1 MKNKEF
7 VKLYKKITL
16 IVFSLLTFLLL
27 ILINNNA
34 YAAAVDMTL
43 QKGKLN
49 SSEYYHVEQ
58 RDLWKNENVYCID
71 PNRIVYEG
79 DYKVSA
85 SFEVDSKNGKYATSE
100 RQGIQAWILAN
111 DGILGYSKYN
121 LTTQTYEQYLKTSV
135 GQHLMWMSMGT
146 PCSRIP
152 YKNFT
157 YNGKTWKQ
165 WHYYDTD
172 GNDQGYQ
179 GGTLIQEING
189 VRAWGTLPYSVEDEW
204 SRIVGDPADSE
215 NNPGYLNLLNYF
227 KKRTNIEKKN
237 SDKIKVEYDISKTD
251 LKGASYS
258 YASEIFSNFDWGKDY
273 IIIGPISFNA
283 ATGDWLK
290 NIEIDYTKNGK
301 KYYNQAPSI
310 NNDDIKAFEKVKSNG
325 EYNGFDEVTKEELLE
340 IQETITSHGY
350 AGILDYGVI
359 YGRDREPEIY
369 LCIKK
374 DAGITSIDN
383 IKITVARGE
392 IKAWWYELKLSGQ
405 QTLLYG
411 DGNVTFENTNLNFK
425 SEPLIPP
432 VQVELNK
439 VDTAKAA
446 VEGAQFSITYSNG
459 LKGETKT
466 VGKDG
471 KITFSQIQPT
481 SPDEFTATITET
493 YTPAGY
499 KPLDKSIVLTFTYDQ
514 NNAIWKVT
522 KTSGPS
528 EKVEI
533 GTVSKDSKSGINK
546 IPVTVENKSIIE
558 KLTILKT
565 SSVGGGKVEKAKFK
579 LTLTNVTSIK
589 NHQIPEAGEVTIIET
604 TNSDGNLVLED
615 IEIKNLN
622 EPVVITI
629 EEIEAPVGYKKIE
642 GTITVTLKREGNG
655 YNISETKKDS
665 TVTDDEFKAGKVTLK
680 NHELKLDIKDI
691 PVMNLGGI
699 VWTEKIKTDKTT
711 AEINNQYDG
720 EKTDEALAGIN
731 VILYKDGKKVTD
743 TTSSDGNQK
752 ATYTDHK
759 GNKVEVDLAKG
770 EYMFTDITAG
780 DDYYVVFEY
789 DGIKYQAMTNS
800 KEQAYTTD
808 ARDTKISEEL
818 KRRKFNENTET
829 ISGNGKADESKTN
842 AGWIIKYDLDRDN
855 STPKKAIYKAT
866 YKNEEDMKNDI
877 RQCVEGQTYTYLSK
891 TEDWMG
897 TWNTDG
903 TINKSHYAFNINC
916 GLSKRFFDLS
926 LGTDVKDA
934 TVTINGNQTTYTYD
948 QILDGKLNEALNR
961 PSSEKKID
969 YNLYLAYSD
978 YNYRIADYKVPG
990 EGAIENKYDEEALKK
1005 EQIESAKKDSE
1016 LEVYVTYR
1024 IELKNQSTQHDAK
1037 VNLVEYHFDEHYQ
1050 YVSIKNAT
1058 AEKDPNARVLYITP
1072 DEGIEAGRTLL
1083 PNIEITFKVLP
1094 DENGNKCVLGED
1106 YLNQAEIVSYT
1117 TGGGLVDEDSAP
1129 GNAFLDQ
1136 NNVRYEDDTDEANG
1150 IKIKL
1155 KDNAERSISGKV
1167 FEDSDKNSTQN
1178 GEKQAVNDV
1187 IVQLI
1192 ELVEINNKQYEYIW
1206 QETVAG
1212 SNTVKTTDRN
1222 GYPGKI
1228 YEYKKSDDENP
1239 SGKMVEQEING
1250 EAGYCIY
1257 VDETNS
1263 DGQYKFVNII
1273 PGNYI
1278 VRFIYGDGRTYDI
1291 TENTLKYNGEDYKST
1306 YVDYDYNAKWY
1317 NDTSLN
1323 GENSKAVDNEA
1334 RRLRVMSYAVD
1345 VDGNKG
1351 KTLNALNNIT
1361 DTSKQAEIIN
1371 AYKNLKKIGEAEA
1384 VQWNDVQKDV
1394 LANTWMCAETLK
1406 IKVPVDPSVL
1416 VNENGEKE
1424 EKLSITENS
1433 TSVKK
1438 ADSQYKVTFDNVN
1451 LGLMERPKTKLVLEK
1466 HITGLTIKPVAS
1478 GVNLIANATADI
1490 NDILK
1495 ATQGSEIE
1503 LEGQKDGLFATKSG
1517 RTNRGLWYLQTDTTE
1532 IAQGADAYITYTY
1545 VIKNEGDEDY
1555 LNEDLIALYENDING
1570 YVNKLSNL
1578 ETEVKNA
1585 KKQVTGTAY
1594 TNGTYISNFYYT
1606 GHVAGKDTKVL
1617 ASVEQIQ
1624 EALNPKV
1631 TFVNSTTDFTKADRN
1646 VGNKYPYYN
1655 RDGELQE
1662 NNNNIKEIITSKEET
1677 SKKLLQTGKTL
1688 KEINDKNE
1696 KKDFINNTM
1705 DTSKKLVVSVGL
1717 SASEIENGGV
1727 YDSYIAQVTHYTN
1740 AAGRRDESTPANLSY
1755 VHSEDTRI
1763 TLDKYNEEDEFWAE
1777 TFRITKPTGED
1788 KITPVQIAIIT
1799 ISAVAVLGV
1808 GIILIKKFVLKK

>member
-7 VKLYKKITL
+7 IKLYKKITL

-27 ILINNNA
+27 ILINSNA

-49 SSEYYHVEQ
+49 SSKYYHVEQ

-79 DYKVSA
+79 DYKVSN
-85 SFEVDSKNGKYATSE
+85 SYEVDSKRGIYAANE
-100 RQGIQAWILAN
+100 RQGIQAWILSN
-111 DGILGYSKYN
+111 DGVLGYSRYD
-121 LTTQTYEQYLKTSV
+121 LATSTYEQYLKTSV
-135 GQHLMWMSMGT
+135 GQHLMWMSMGS

-165 WHYYDTD
+165 WHYYDTN

-179 GGTLIQEING
+179 GGTIIQEKNG
-189 VRAWGTLPYSVEDEW
+189 VRAWGTLPYNVEDEW
-204 SRIVGDPADSE
+204 KKIVGDENDSE

-227 KKRTNIEKKN
+227 RKRTNIEKKN
-237 SDKIKVEYDISKTD
+237 SDKVKVEYDASKTVF
-251 LKGASYS
+251 KGASLS
-258 YASEIFSNFDWGKDY
+258 YESEEVFSNFDWEKNY

-301 KYYNQAPSI
+301 KYYNQTPSK
-310 NNDDIKAFEKVKSNG
+310 NNDDIKAFEKEKG
-325 EYNGFDEVTKEELLE
+325 YNGFDEVIKERLE
-340 IQETITSHGY
+340 DIQKDIAIHGY
-350 AGILDYGVI
+350 SGILDYGVI
-359 YGRDREPEIY
+359 YGKNREPEIY
-369 LCIKK
+369 LCVKK
-374 DAGITSIDN
+374 DVGITSIDN
-383 IKITVARGE
+383 IKITVSRGE

-411 DGNVTFENTNLNFK
+411 DGNVEFNDTSLRFE
-425 SEPLIPP
+425 SEALIPP
-432 VQVELNK
+432 VNLTLNK
-439 VDTAKAA
+439 VNSLDL
-446 VEGAQFSITYSNG
+446 EGDELYNIPNIPFNIKFEQDGKEIYNKDVT
-459 LKGETKT
+459 T
-466 VGKDG
+466 GKDG
-471 KITFSQIQPT
+471 KIKIENVMPKNKNDITV
-481 SPDEFTATITET
+481 TITEKKDIDGD
-493 YTPAGY
+493 GY
-499 KPLDKSIVLTFTYDQ
+499 KVLSEPLVITLQCSDDGTYWKEKDGAGKLSGGEKYVVNYNTNATIGLTV
-514 NNAIWKVT
+514 KL
-522 KTSGPS
+522 
-528 EKVEI
+528 
-533 GTVSKDSKSGINK
+533 
-546 IPVTVENKSIIE
+546 ENKSIIE
-558 KLTILKT
+558 KLTLLKT
-565 SSVGGGKVEKAKFK
+565 SSVKDGEKVEGAKFK
-579 LTLTNVTSIK
+579 LTLTNIASIK
-589 NHQIPEAGEVTIIET
+589 GYKIPTTGTPTIIVT
-604 TNSDGNLVLED
+604 TDENGNIVLED
-615 IEIKNLN
+615 IEIADLSKDI
-622 EPVVITI
+622 VITM
-629 EEIEAPVGYKKIE
+629 EETEAPVGYKKIE
-642 GTITVTLKREGNG
+642 GKITVTLKRKGNT
-655 YNISETKKDS
+655 YTIHKAEKED
-665 TVTDDEFKAGKVTLK
+665 TVTDDEFKAGEVTLI
-680 NHELKLDIKDI
+680 NHELVLNIKDI
-691 PVMNLGGI
+691 PIMNLGGI
-699 VWTEKIKTDKTT
+699 VWTEKIQTDKAT
-711 AEINNQYDG
+711 AEINNKYDG
-720 EKTDEALAGIN
+720 ENQDEALAGIK
-731 VILYKDGKKVTD
+731 VTLYKNGKKVTE

-752 ATYTDHK
+752 ATYTNYK

-780 DDYYVVFEY
+780 NDYYVVFEY

-800 KEQAYTTD
+800 KEQAYTTK
-808 ARDTKISEEL
+808 ARDTKISEEPN
-818 KRRKFNENTET
+818 RKDFNDNTKT
-829 ISGNGKADESKTN
+829 ISGNGEVDKSKTN
-842 AGWIIKYDLDRDN
+842 TGWIIEYDLDND
-855 STPKKAIYKAT
+855 STPNKAIYRNI
-866 YKNEEDMKNDI
+866 KNENGEL
-877 RQCVEGQTYTYLSK
+877 QYVEGKTYTYLSK

-916 GLSKRFFDLS
+916 GLSKKLFDLS

-934 TVTINGNQTTYTYD
+934 TVAINGNQTTYTYD
-948 QILDGKLNEALNR
+948 QILDGKLDKALNR
-961 PSSEKKID
+961 PSSDKNIN
-969 YNLYLAYSD
+969 YNLYLAVSD
-978 YNYRIADYKVPG
+978 YNYRIGDYKVPG
-990 EGAIENKYDEEALKK
+990 EGSIENKYDAEALNK
-1005 EQIESAKKDSE
+1005 EQIDSAKKDSE
-1016 LEVYVTYR
+1016 LELYVTYR

-1094 DENGNKCVLGED
+1094 DGKGNKCVLGED
-1106 YLNQAEIVSYT
+1106 YLNQAEIISYT

-1129 GNAFLDQ
+1129 GNAFLEE
-1136 NNVRYEDDTDEANG
+1136 NKIRYEDDTDEANG
-1150 IKIKL
+1150 IQIKL

-1167 FEDSDKNSTQN
+1167 FDTENNS
-1178 GEKQAVNDV
+1178 VNDV

-1222 GYPGKI
+1222 GYPGKS
-1228 YEYKKSDDENP
+1228 YSFTDDNKNKAGEYKFTQ
-1239 SGKMVEQEING
+1239 G
-1250 EAGYCIY
+1250 
-1257 VDETNS
+1257 
-1263 DGQYKFVNII
+1263 II

-1278 VRFIYGDGRTYDI
+1278 VRFIYGDGSAYEI

-1306 YVDYDYNAKWY
+1306 YVDYNYNAEWY
-1317 NDTSLN
+1317 NNISLD
-1323 GENSKAVDNEA
+1323 GEKSKAVDNEA
-1334 RRLRVMSYAVD
+1334 RRLKVMSYAVD
-1345 VDGNKG
+1345 VDGTKGAELALLSKPIGTNNNK
-1351 KTLNALNNIT
+1351 L
-1361 DTSKQAEIIN
+1361 
-1371 AYKNLKKIGEAEA
+1371 
-1384 VQWNDVQKDV
+1384 KDV
-1394 LANTWMCAETLK
+1394 LDNTWMCAETLK
-1406 IKVPVDPSVL
+1406 IKMPVDTDIKENVSNDSTVDNGNAPS
-1416 VNENGEKE
+1416 
-1424 EKLSITENS
+1424 TEN
-1433 TSVKK
+1433 T
-1438 ADSQYKVTFDNVN
+1438 QFNNVN

-1503 LEGQKDGLFATKSG
+1503 LKGQKDGLFATKSG

-1532 IAQGADAYITYTY
+1532 LAQGADAYITYTY
-1545 VIKNEGDEDY
+1545 VIKNEGDDDY
-1555 LNEDLIALYENDING
+1555 LNEDLIAFYRNDING
-1570 YVNKLSNL
+1570 YVNKLSDL

-1631 TFVNSTTDFTKADRN
+1631 TFVNSTTDFSKTDNNSISYYDKN
-1646 VGNKYPYYN
+1646 GN
-1655 RDGELQE
+1655 LQPA
-1662 NNNNIKEIITSKEET
+1662 NIKETITSTKGT
-1677 SKKLLQTGKTL
+1677 DKLLSGY
-1688 KEINDKNE
+1688 
-1696 KKDFINNTM
+1696 M
-1705 DTSKKLVVSVGL
+1705 DLNKKLVVSVGL

-1740 AAGRRDESTPANLSY
+1740 AAGRRDQSTPANLSY
-1755 VHSEDTRI
+1755 VHSEDPTI
-1763 TLDKYNEEDEFWAE
+1763 TLDSENPATNKKYNEQDEFWAE

-1788 KITPVQIAIIT
+1788 KLTPVQIAIIT

>member
-1 MKNKEF
+1 MTKKIKNYKMPSLFVSLFFIIIIFFSSKSVFGVSNIPEKGELHETYYNICGLDVRNNEALFCVQPMTDMLWENNGNKKYKYKVVGKISIDSQKKEF
-7 VKLYKKITL
+7 KREGNTSKLK
-16 IVFSLLTFLLL
+16 SDD
-27 ILINNNA
+27 
-34 YAAAVDMTL
+34 AAISIIAFT
-43 QKGKLN
+43 
-49 SSEYYHVEQ
+49 
-58 RDLWKNENVYCID
+58 
-71 PNRIVYEG
+71 
-79 DYKVSA
+79 DY
-85 SFEVDSKNGKYATSE
+85 
-100 RQGIQAWILAN
+100 
-111 DGILGYSKYN
+111 
-121 LTTQTYEQYLKTSV
+121 
-135 GQHLMWMSMGT
+135 
-146 PCSRIP
+146 
-152 YKNFT
+152 
-157 YNGKTWKQ
+157 
-165 WHYYDTD
+165 
-172 GNDQGYQ
+172 
-179 GGTLIQEING
+179 
-189 VRAWGTLPYSVEDEW
+189 
-204 SRIVGDPADSE
+204 
-215 NNPGYLNLLNYF
+215 
-227 KKRTNIEKKN
+227 
-237 SDKIKVEYDISKTD
+237 SKTD
-251 LKGASYS
+251 KYKKNVEEYKEGSKSYIKGLTPWEQIVITDPTQYLIWYLHEGAIRADGEKKWDEIIEKMDANGVFKDNTEKEFFS
-258 YASEIFSNFDWGKDY
+258 IFSKVAFVLWFRDM
-273 IIIGPISFNA
+273 PV
-283 ATGDWLK
+283 TP
-290 NIEIDYTKNGK
+290 TK
-301 KYYNQAPSI
+301 A
-310 NNDDIKAFEKVKSNG
+310 DI
-325 EYNGFDEVTKEELLE
+325 L
-340 IQETITSHGY
+340 
-350 AGILDYGVI
+350 
-359 YGRDREPEIY
+359 
-369 LCIKK
+369 
-374 DAGITSIDN
+374 
-383 IKITVARGE
+383 ARKE
-392 IKAWWYELKLSGQ
+392 IKADQSVEPKIDYDASKNNEVLAKRVQNLPTGTNLEDYIVVGPYRYSASGEDCISQILVKKNGENNYNDIKPGSNILVLSKTPEGTYKPIYSLDEKNNIINDKISPEFYVLVRKNKGIAKIDDLKLIFKRTEIKGTIYYLSYTGGTDSQ
-405 QTLLYG
+405 NLIYVTSEIDEKTYTLNYKV
-411 DGNVTFENTNLNFK
+411 N
-425 SEPLIPP
+425 LIPP
-432 VQVELNK
+432 VQVELDK
-439 VDTAKAA
+439 VDTAGAA
-446 VEGAQFSITYSNG
+446 VSSAKFSIEYSNG

-466 VGKDG
+466 VGTDG
-471 KITFSQIQPT
+471 KIKFSQLQPT
-481 SPDEFTATITET
+481 SPDSFTATITET
-493 YTPAGY
+493 FTPSGY
-499 KPLDKSIVLTFTYDQ
+499 KTLEKPIELKFTYDS
-514 NNAIWKVT
+514 NNAVWKVE
-522 KTSGPS
+522 KTSGPD
-528 EKVEI
+528 EKVTI
-533 GTVSKDSKSGINK
+533 GTVTKDNKSGTVK
-546 IPVTVENKSIIE
+546 IPIKVENKSIIE
-558 KLTILKT
+558 KLTLLKT
-565 SSVGGGKVEKAKFK
+565 SSVSGGKVEGAKFK
-579 LTLTNVTSIK
+579 LTLTNVASIK

-680 NHELKLDIKDI
+680 NHELELNIKDI

-699 VWTEKIKTDKTT
+699 VWTEKIQTGKEQP
-711 AEINNQYDG
+711 EINNQYDG
-720 EKTDEALAGIN
+720 ENQDEALAGIK
-731 VILYKDGKKVTD
+731 VSLYKNGKKVAE
-743 TTSSDGNQK
+743 TTSSDENQK

-759 GNKVEVDLAKG
+759 GNKVEVNLAKG

-800 KEQAYTTD
+800 KEQAYTTK
-808 ARDTKISEEL
+808 ARDTKIAEEPN
-818 KRRKFNENTET
+818 RKDFNANTKE
-829 ISGNGKADESKTN
+829 ISGTGEVDKSKTDT
-842 AGWIIKYDLDRDN
+842 GWIIEYDLDNN
-855 STPKKAIYKAT
+855 STPNKAIYKDV
-866 YKNEEDMKNDI
+866 KNKNGEL
-877 RQCVEGQTYTYLSK
+877 QYVEGKTYTYLSK

-916 GLSKRFFDLS
+916 GLSKKSFDLS

-961 PSSEKKID
+961 PSSEKKIGD
-969 YNLYLAYSD
+969 NKIEYNLYLAVSD

-990 EGAIENKYDEEALKK
+990 EGSIENKYDAEALNK
-1005 EQIESAKKDSE
+1005 EQIDSAKKDSE

-1094 DENGNKCVLGED
+1094 DGKGNKCVLGED
-1106 YLNQAEIVSYT
+1106 YLNQAEIISYT

-1129 GNAFLDQ
+1129 GNAFLEEGK
-1136 NNVRYEDDTDEANG
+1136 VRYEDDTDEANG
-1150 IKIKL
+1150 IQIKL
-1155 KDNAERSISGKV
+1155 KENAERSISGKV
-1167 FEDSDKNSTQN
+1167 FDDDDTSDK
-1178 GEKQAVNDV
+1178 GINDV

-1212 SNTVKTTDRN
+1212 SNKEDKSRTVKTTARN
-1222 GYPGKI
+1222 GYVGEN
-1228 YEYKKSDDENP
+1228 YTVTNEAGEYKFT
-1239 SGKMVEQEING
+1239 QR
-1250 EAGYCIY
+1250 
-1257 VDETNS
+1257 
-1263 DGQYKFVNII
+1263 II

-1278 VRFIYGDGRTYDI
+1278 VRFIYGDGRIYDI

-1306 YVDYDYNAKWY
+1306 YVDYDYNAEWY
-1317 NDTSLN
+1317 NNTSLN

-1345 VDGNKG
+1345 VDGTKGAELALLSKPIGTNNNK
-1351 KTLNALNNIT
+1351 L
-1361 DTSKQAEIIN
+1361 
-1371 AYKNLKKIGEAEA
+1371 
-1384 VQWNDVQKDV
+1384 KDV
-1394 LANTWMCAETLK
+1394 LDNTWMCAETLK

-1503 LEGQKDGLFATKSG
+1503 LKGQKDGLFATKSG

-1532 IAQGADAYITYTY
+1532 LAQGADAYITYTY
-1545 VIKNEGDEDY
+1545 VIRNEGDEDY
-1555 LNEDLIALYENDING
+1555 LSKTLIDKYNEGTDAYKEYLVGEEGEEGLE
-1570 YVNKLSNL
+1570 KL
-1578 ETEVKNA
+1578 VKD
-1585 KKQVTGTAY
+1585 KIKSKGFTKGEY
-1594 TNGTYISNFYYT
+1594 LSRFYYT
-1606 GHVAGKDTKVL
+1606 GNSDNSENSFNPTPVL

-1631 TFVNSTTDFTKADRN
+1631 KFVNSTTDFTKADRN
-1646 VGNKYPYYN
+1646 DGNKYPYYN

-1662 NNNNIKEIITSKEET
+1662 DNNNIKEIITSKEET

-1688 KEINDKNE
+1688 KEINNKNE

-1727 YDSYIAQVTHYTN
+1727 YDSYIAQVTYYTN
-1740 AAGRRDESTPANLSY
+1740 AAGRRDQSTPENLSY
-1755 VHSEDTRI
+1755 VHSEDTNMNMESYKDSAGNMI
-1763 TLDKYNEEDEFWAE
+1763 TAVGSGEKTTYTLYKIDGSQEKIQKSDIVFEKGKLIYKGSVYEKLNEQDEFWAE
-1777 TFRITKPTGED
+1777 RFTITKPTGED

>member
-1 MKNKEF
+1 MKSKEF

-27 ILINNNA
+27 ILINSNA

-49 SSEYYHVEQ
+49 SSKYYHVEQ

-79 DYKVSA
+79 DYKVSN
-85 SFEVDSKNGKYATSE
+85 SYEIDSKRGIYAANE
-100 RQGIQAWILAN
+100 RQGIQAWILSN
-111 DGILGYSKYN
+111 DGMLGYSRYD
-121 LTTQTYEQYLKTSV
+121 LATSTYEQYLKTSV
-135 GQHLMWMSMGT
+135 GQHLMWMSMGS

-165 WHYYDTD
+165 WHYYDTN

-179 GGTLIQEING
+179 GGTIIQEKNG
-189 VRAWGTLPYSVEDEW
+189 VRAWGTLPCNVEDEW
-204 SRIVGDPADSE
+204 KKIVGDENDSE

-227 KKRTNIEKKN
+227 RKRTNIEKKN
-237 SDKIKVEYDISKTD
+237 SDKVKVEYDASKTVF
-251 LKGASYS
+251 KGASLS
-258 YASEIFSNFDWGKDY
+258 YESEEVFSNFDWEKNY

-301 KYYNQAPSI
+301 KYYNQTPSK
-310 NNDDIKAFEKVKSNG
+310 NNDDIKAFEKEKG
-325 EYNGFDEVTKEELLE
+325 YNGFDEVIKERLE
-340 IQETITSHGY
+340 DIQKSTVIHGY
-350 AGILDYGVI
+350 SGILDYGVI
-359 YGRDREPEIY
+359 YGKNREPEIY
-369 LCIKK
+369 LCVKK
-374 DAGITSIDN
+374 DVGITSIDN
-383 IKITVARGE
+383 IKITVSRGE

-411 DGNVTFENTNLNFK
+411 DGNVEFNNTSLRFE
-425 SEPLIPP
+425 SEALIPP
-432 VQVELNK
+432 VNLTLNK
-439 VDTAKAA
+439 VNSLDL
-446 VEGAQFSITYSNG
+446 EGNELYNIPNIPFNIKFEQDGKEIYNKDVT
-459 LKGETKT
+459 T
-466 VGKDG
+466 GKDG
-471 KITFSQIQPT
+471 KIKIENVMPKNKNDITV
-481 SPDEFTATITET
+481 TITEKKDIDGD
-493 YTPAGY
+493 GY
-499 KPLDKSIVLTFTYDQ
+499 KVLSEPLVITLQCSDDGTYWKEKDGAGKLSGGEKYVVNYNTNATIGLTV
-514 NNAIWKVT
+514 KL
-522 KTSGPS
+522 
-528 EKVEI
+528 
-533 GTVSKDSKSGINK
+533 
-546 IPVTVENKSIIE
+546 ENKSIIE
-558 KLTILKT
+558 KLTLLKT

-579 LTLTNVTSIK
+579 LTLTNVASIK

-642 GTITVTLKREGNG
+642 GKITVTLKRKGNT
-655 YNISETKKDS
+655 YTIHKAEKED
-665 TVTDDEFKAGKVTLK
+665 TVTEDEFKAGEVTLI
-680 NHELKLDIKDI
+680 NHELVLNIKDI
-691 PVMNLGGI
+691 PIMNLGGI

-720 EKTDEALAGIN
+720 EKTDEALAGIKVN
-731 VILYKDGKKVTD
+731 LYKHGKKVTD
-743 TTSSDGNQK
+743 TTSSDGNKK
-752 ATYTDHK
+752 AIYTDHK

-818 KRRKFNENTET
+818 KRREFNENTET

-842 AGWIIKYDLDRDN
+842 AGWIIKYNLDTD
-855 STPKKAIYKAT
+855 STPNKAIYKAT

-877 RQCVEGQTYTYLSK
+877 RQYVEGKTYTYLSK

-948 QILDGKLNEALNR
+948 QILGGKLDEALNR
-961 PSSEKKID
+961 PSSEKNID

-978 YNYRIADYKVPG
+978 YYYRIDDYKVPG
-990 EGAIENKYDEEALKK
+990 EGSIKNKYDAEALNK
-1005 EQIESAKKDSE
+1005 EQIDSAKKDSE

-1024 IELKNQSTQHDAK
+1024 IELKNQSTQHNAK
-1037 VNLVEYHFDEHYQ
+1037 VNLVEYHYDDKYAFLDENNKN
-1050 YVSIKNAT
+1050 IKLTEGTNL
-1058 AEKDPNARVLYITP
+1058 ENRVLMIDTS
-1072 DEGIEAGRTLL
+1072 DLQINGGETKSLEL
-1083 PNIEITFKVLP
+1083 TFKVLP
-1094 DENGNKCVLGED
+1094 GKNGNKCVLGED

-1129 GNAFLDQ
+1129 GNAFLEE
-1136 NNVRYEDDTDEANG
+1136 NKVRYEDDTDEANG
-1150 IKIKL
+1150 IQINRKEENKG
-1155 KDNAERSISGKV
+1155 RSISGKV
-1167 FEDSDKNSTQN
+1167 FEDSNKDGTIKNAKKENEN
-1178 GEKQAVNDV
+1178 GVNDV

-1192 ELVEINNKQYEYIW
+1192 ELVEIDGKQYEYIW

-1222 GYPGKI
+1222 GYSGKS
-1228 YEYKKSDDENP
+1228 YSFTDDDNKNKAGEYKFTQ
-1239 SGKMVEQEING
+1239 G
-1250 EAGYCIY
+1250 
-1257 VDETNS
+1257 
-1263 DGQYKFVNII
+1263 II

-1278 VRFIYGDGRTYDI
+1278 VRFIYGDGSTYDI
-1291 TENTLKYNGEDYKST
+1291 TGNILTYNGEDYKST
-1306 YVDYDYNAKWY
+1306 YVDYDYNAPWY
-1317 NDTSLN
+1317 NNTSLN
-1323 GENSKAVDNEA
+1323 GEKSKAVDNEA
-1334 RRLRVMSYAVD
+1334 RRLKVMSYAVD
-1345 VDGNKG
+1345 VDGKKG
-1351 KTLNALNNIT
+1351 AELAKLDG
-1361 DTSKQAEIIN
+1361 DTNTEG
-1371 AYKNLKKIGEAEA
+1371 L
-1384 VQWNDVQKDV
+1384 KDV

-1406 IKVPVDPSVL
+1406 IKMPVDTDIK
-1416 VNENGEKE
+1416 ENVSNDSTVDNGNAPN
-1424 EKLSITENS
+1424 TEN
-1433 TSVKK
+1433 T
-1438 ADSQYKVTFDNVN
+1438 QFNNVN
-1451 LGLMERPKTKLVLEK
+1451 FGLMERPKTKLVLEK
-1466 HITGLTIKPVAS
+1466 HITGLTVKPVAS

-1490 NDILK
+1490 NKILD
-1495 ATQGSEIE
+1495 QGEGDQIQ
-1503 LEGQKDGLFATKSG
+1503 LEGQRDGLSATKSG

-1532 IAQGADAYITYTY
+1532 LAQGADAYITYTY
-1545 VIKNEGDEDY
+1545 VIKNEGEQDY
-1555 LNEDLIALYENDING
+1555 LSASLIEKYREDKDGSYKAY
-1570 YVNKLSNL
+1570 L
-1578 ETEVKNA
+1578 ETLEGIVKEQIKSKGFTKGEYLSGSYYRKNDNA
-1585 KKQVTGTAY
+1585 FTPTLVQ
-1594 TNGTYISNFYYT
+1594 
-1606 GHVAGKDTKVL
+1606 
-1617 ASVEQIQ
+1617 ASVEKLQ

-1631 TFVNSTTDFTKADRN
+1631 KFVNSTTDFSKTDRN
-1646 VGNKYPYYN
+1646 SNIKYAYYDTNGNM
-1655 RDGELQE
+1655 QE
-1662 NNNNIKEIITSKEET
+1662 NDSSINEIITSTKG
-1677 SKKLLQTGKTL
+1677 TGKMEL
-1688 KEINDKNE
+1688 NGR
-1696 KKDFINNTM
+1696 

-1740 AAGRRDESTPANLSY
+1740 AAGRRDQSTPANLSY
-1755 VHSEDTRI
+1755 VHSEDTGI

>member
-1 MKNKEF
+1 MKNKEYT
-7 VKLYKKITL
+7 KIYKRIIL
-16 IVFSLLTFLLL
+16 IVFSLLAFLLL
-27 ILINNNA
+27 ILVNNNT
-34 YAAAVDMTL
+34 YAAVDMTNY
-43 QKGKLN
+43 KGKLN
-49 SSEYYHVEQ
+49 NSTYYHVEQ
-58 RDLWKNENVYCID
+58 RDLWKNEYIYCID

-642 GTITVTLKREGNG
+642 GKITVTLKRKGNT
-655 YNISETKKDS
+655 YTIHKAEKEN
-665 TVTDDEFKAGKVTLK
+665 TVTDDEFKAGEVTLI
-680 NHELKLDIKDI
+680 NHELVLNIKDI
-691 PVMNLGGI
+691 PIMNLGGI
-699 VWTEKIKTDKTT
+699 VWTEKIKTGKEQPD
-711 AEINNQYDG
+711 INNTYSESD
-720 EKTDEALAGIN
+720 DEALGGVTVRLLDENDKPVATTKTAE
-731 VILYKDGKKVTD
+731 KDGQEVTYLNNLGKEGTVKLKQGQYLFTKLD
-743 TTSSDGNQK
+743 DGTN
-752 ATYTDHK
+752 YIPVRTDY
-759 GNKVEVDLAKG
+759 KVEID
-770 EYMFTDITAG
+770 
-780 DDYYVVFEY
+780 Y
-789 DGIKYQAMTNS
+789 DGITYNPLINPDTSMLYKNKEENKGIFS
-800 KEQAYTTD
+800 KITSEDDHGLA
-808 ARDTKISEEL
+808 AGTKTIFGTE
-818 KRRKFNENTET
+818 NE
-829 ISGNGKADESKTN
+829 KQSKTN
-842 AGWIIKYDLDRDN
+842 DGYTINYILQDEKNIPD
-855 STPKKAIYKAT
+855 KAIYS
-866 YKNEEDMKNDI
+866 N
-877 RQCVEGQTYTYLSK
+877 VEKDGDQVFVTAKSETYLQK
-891 TEDWMG
+891 TEDWRA
-897 TWNTDG
+897 TWKDNNG
-903 TINKSHYAFNINC
+903 VGEINLENYAFDINF
-916 GLSKRFFDLS
+916 GLYKKFFDLN
-926 LGTDVKDA
+926 LGTDVNSA
-934 TVTINGNQTTYTYD
+934 EVEINGQKTEYTYD
-948 QILDGKLNEALNR
+948 QILDGMLDKDLKEKLYKTTDDKATDD
-961 PSSEKKID
+961 KVD

-978 YNYRIADYKVPG
+978 YYYRIDDYKVPG
-990 EGAIENKYDEEALKK
+990 DTNSLGQPYGEALPN
-1005 EQIESAKKDSE
+1005 KKDKNTE
-1016 LEVYVTYR
+1016 LQVYVTYKLQ
-1024 IELKNQSTQHDAK
+1024 INNQSTQHKATGVK
-1037 VNLVEYHFDEHYQ
+1037 VKYSY
-1050 YVSIKNAT
+1050 
-1058 AEKDPNARVLYITP
+1058 
-1072 DEGIEAGRTLL
+1072 DEGYEYVGDVNVDKDENNVL
-1083 PNIEITFKVLP
+1083 EISGIDVEPGESKKIALKFKVKK
-1094 DENGNKCVLGED
+1094 NED
-1106 YLNQAEIVSYT
+1106 GTFFKAPSDTSKYTNVAEIVEYST
-1117 TGGGLVDEDSAP
+1117 TEGRLVDADSAP
-1129 GNAFLDQ
+1129 GNTFLGENKPTD
-1136 NNVRYEDDTDEANG
+1136 RREDDTDTANG
-1150 IKIKL
+1150 IVITFKK
-1155 KDNAERSISGKV
+1155 NAERSISGKV

-1178 GEKQAVNDV
+1178 GEEQAINDV

-1192 ELVEINNKQYEYIW
+1192 ELVEIDGKQQYEYIW

-1222 GYPGKI
+1222 GYSGKI
-1228 YEYKKSDDENP
+1228 YEYKKSDHENP

-1250 EAGYCIY
+1250 ETGYCIY
-1257 VDETNS
+1257 VDGTNS

-1306 YVDYDYNAKWY
+1306 YVDYNYNAEWY
-1317 NDTSLN
+1317 NNISLN

-1351 KTLNALNNIT
+1351 KKLDLLDANIGGLSEEEKKTLTEEVIP
-1361 DTSKQAEIIN
+1361 S
-1371 AYKNLKKIGEAEA
+1371 
-1384 VQWNDVQKDV
+1384 
-1394 LANTWMCAETLK
+1394 TWMCAETLK
-1406 IKVPVDPSVL
+1406 IKMPVDTDDQKDVRDELTVSNGNAPRI
-1416 VNENGEKE
+1416 EN
-1424 EKLSITENS
+1424 TQFN
-1433 TSVKK
+1433 
-1438 ADSQYKVTFDNVN
+1438 NVN
-1451 LGLMERPKTKLVLEK
+1451 FGLMERPKTKLVLEK
-1466 HITGLTIKPVAS
+1466 HITGLTVKPVAS

-1490 NDILK
+1490 NKILD
-1495 ATQGSEIE
+1495 QGEGDQIQ
-1503 LEGQKDGLFATKSG
+1503 LEGQRDGLSATKSG

-1532 IAQGADAYITYTY
+1532 LAQGADAYITYTY
-1545 VIKNEGDEDY
+1545 VIKNEGEQDY
-1555 LNEDLIALYENDING
+1555 LSASLIEKYGEDKYGSYKAY
-1570 YVNKLSNL
+1570 L
-1578 ETEVKNA
+1578 ETLEGIVKEQIKSKGFTKGEYLSGSYYRKNDNA
-1585 KKQVTGTAY
+1585 FTPTLVQ
-1594 TNGTYISNFYYT
+1594 
-1606 GHVAGKDTKVL
+1606 

-1631 TFVNSTTDFTKADRN
+1631 KFVNSTTDFNIIKNQDGSTLVENKN
-1646 VGNKYPYYN
+1646 VYKE
-1655 RDGELQE
+1655 DGTGITEE
-1662 NNNNIKEIITSKEET
+1662 EIKEQIESTKG
-1677 SKKLLQTGKTL
+1677 TGKMKL
-1688 KEINDKNE
+1688 NGR
-1696 KKDFINNTM
+1696 

-1717 SASEIENGGV
+1717 SASEIENDGV

-1740 AAGRRDESTPANLSY
+1740 AAGRRDQSTPANLSY
-1755 VHSEDTRI
+1755 VHSYDTNK
-1763 TLDKYNEEDEFWAE
+1763 TLKDYNEEDEFWAE

>member
-1 MKNKEF
+1 MRNKEY
-7 VKLYKKITL
+7 VKLYKKIAL

-27 ILINNNA
+27 MVIKNNV
-34 YAAAVDMTL
+34 YAAVDMTYMS
-43 QKGKLN
+43 GRLN
-49 SSEYYHVEQ
+49 TSTYYHVEQ
-58 RDLWKNENVYCID
+58 RDLWKNKYIYCID
-71 PNRIVYEG
+71 PNKIVYEG

-85 SFEVDSKNGKYATSE
+85 SFEVDSKKGKYATSD

-146 PCSRIP
+146 PCYRLP
-152 YKNFT
+152 YKDFT
-157 YNGKTWKQ
+157 YKGNTYKKWY
-165 WHYYDTD
+165 YYDSD
-172 GNDQGYQ
+172 GNKKEYQ
-179 GGTLIQEING
+179 GGNETYGPL
-189 VRAWGTLPYSVEDEW
+189 WGTMPYVVEEEW
-204 SRIVGDPADSE
+204 KKIVGDPDNIVADMY
-215 NNPGYLNLLNYF
+215 PGYLNLLNYF
-227 KKRTNIEKKN
+227 KERKSIKKN
-237 SDKIKVEYDISKTD
+237 NDSKLKVYYDADKSPVDGVSGSSITSDYDWKE
-251 LKGASYS
+251 KYMV
-258 YASEIFSNFDWGKDY
+258 
-273 IIIGPISFNA
+273 IGPMTFDV

-290 NIEIDYTKNGK
+290 DIKIDYTKNGE
-301 KYYNQAPSI
+301 KYYNQSI
-310 NNDDIKAFEKVKSNG
+310 TSENTDIIACEKNVDG
-325 EYNGFDEVTKEELLE
+325 GFDGVTESDFKTREEGTYE
-340 IQETITSHGY
+340 N
-350 AGILDYGVI
+350 ILDYGCI
-359 YGRDREPEIY
+359 YGKYKQPEVYI
-369 LCIKK
+369 LIKK

-383 IKITVARGE
+383 IKITVGRGE

-432 VQVELNK
+432 VNLTLNK
-439 VDTAKAA
+439 VNSLDL
-446 VEGAQFSITYSNG
+446 EGNELYNIPNIPFNIKFEQDGKEIYNKDVT
-459 LKGETKT
+459 T
-466 VGKDG
+466 GKDG
-471 KITFSQIQPT
+471 KIKIENVMPKNKNDITV
-481 SPDEFTATITET
+481 TITEKKDIDGD
-493 YTPAGY
+493 GY
-499 KPLDKSIVLTFTYDQ
+499 KVLSEPLVITLQCSDDGTYWKEKDGAGKLSGGEKYVVNYNTNATIGLTV
-514 NNAIWKVT
+514 KL
-522 KTSGPS
+522 
-528 EKVEI
+528 
-533 GTVSKDSKSGINK
+533 
-546 IPVTVENKSIIE
+546 ENKSIIE
-558 KLTILKT
+558 KLTLSKT
-565 SSVGGGKVEKAKFK
+565 SSVSGGKVEGAKFK
-579 LTLTNVTSIK
+579 LTLTNIASIK
-589 NHQIPEAGEVTIIET
+589 GYKIPTTGTPTIIVT
-604 TNSDGNLVLED
+604 TDKNGNIVLED
-615 IEIKNLN
+615 IEIADLSKDI
-622 EPVVITI
+622 VITM
-629 EEIEAPVGYKKIE
+629 EETEAPVGYKKIE
-642 GTITVTLKREGNG
+642 GKITVTLKRKGNT
-655 YNISETKKDS
+655 YTIHKAEKED
-665 TVTDDEFKAGKVTLK
+665 TVTDDEFKAGEVTLI
-680 NHELKLDIKDI
+680 NHELVLNIKDI
-691 PVMNLGGI
+691 PIMNLGGI

-720 EKTDEALAGIN
+720 EKTDEALAGIKVN
-731 VILYKDGKKVTD
+731 LYKHGKKVTD
-743 TTSSDGNQK
+743 TTSSDGNKK
-752 ATYTDHK
+752 AIYTDHK

-818 KRRKFNENTET
+818 KRREFNENTET

-842 AGWIIKYDLDRDN
+842 AGWIIKYNLDTD
-855 STPKKAIYKAT
+855 STPNKAIYKAT

-877 RQCVEGQTYTYLSK
+877 RQYVEGKTYTYLSK

-948 QILDGKLNEALNR
+948 QILDGKLDEALNR
-961 PSSEKKID
+961 PSSEKNID

-978 YNYRIADYKVPG
+978 YYYRIDDYKVPG
-990 EGAIENKYDEEALKK
+990 EGSIKNKYDAEALNK
-1005 EQIESAKKDSE
+1005 EQIDSAKKDSE

-1094 DENGNKCVLGED
+1094 DKNGNKCVLGED

-1129 GNAFLDQ
+1129 GNAFLEE

-1150 IKIKL
+1150 IQINRKENK
-1155 KDNAERSISGKV
+1155 ERSISGKV
-1167 FEDSDKNSTQN
+1167 FNTKTNNS
-1178 GEKQAVNDV
+1178 VNDV

-1192 ELVEINNKQYEYIW
+1192 ELVEINNQQYEYIW

-1222 GYPGKI
+1222 GYSGKS
-1228 YEYKKSDDENP
+1228 YSFTDDDNKNKAGEYKFTQ
-1239 SGKMVEQEING
+1239 G
-1250 EAGYCIY
+1250 
-1257 VDETNS
+1257 
-1263 DGQYKFVNII
+1263 II

-1278 VRFIYGDGRTYDI
+1278 VRFIYGDGSTYDI
-1291 TENTLKYNGEDYKST
+1291 TGNTLTYNGEDYKST
-1306 YVDYDYNAKWY
+1306 YVDYDYNAPWY
-1317 NDTSLN
+1317 NNTSLN
-1323 GENSKAVDNEA
+1323 GEKSKAVDNEA
-1334 RRLRVMSYAVD
+1334 RRLKVMSYAVD
-1345 VDGNKG
+1345 VDGKKG
-1351 KTLNALNNIT
+1351 AELAKLDG
-1361 DTSKQAEIIN
+1361 DTNTEG
-1371 AYKNLKKIGEAEA
+1371 L
-1384 VQWNDVQKDV
+1384 KDV

-1406 IKVPVDPSVL
+1406 IKMPVDTDIK
-1416 VNENGEKE
+1416 ENVSNDSTVDNGNAPN
-1424 EKLSITENS
+1424 TEN
-1433 TSVKK
+1433 T
-1438 ADSQYKVTFDNVN
+1438 QFNNVN
-1451 LGLMERPKTKLVLEK
+1451 FGLMERPKTKLVLEK
-1466 HITGLTIKPVAS
+1466 HITGLTVKPVAS

-1490 NDILK
+1490 NKILD
-1495 ATQGSEIE
+1495 QGEGDQIQ
-1503 LEGQKDGLFATKSG
+1503 LEGQRDGLSATKSG

-1532 IAQGADAYITYTY
+1532 LAQGADAYITYTY
-1545 VIKNEGDEDY
+1545 VIKNEGEQDY
-1555 LNEDLIALYENDING
+1555 LSASLIEKYREDKDGSYKAY
-1570 YVNKLSNL
+1570 L
-1578 ETEVKNA
+1578 ETLEGIVKEQIKSKGFTKGEYLSGSYYRKNDNA
-1585 KKQVTGTAY
+1585 FTPTLVQ
-1594 TNGTYISNFYYT
+1594 
-1606 GHVAGKDTKVL
+1606 
-1617 ASVEQIQ
+1617 ASVEKLQ

-1631 TFVNSTTDFTKADRN
+1631 KFVNSTTDFSKTDRN
-1646 VGNKYPYYN
+1646 SNIKYAYYDTNGNM
-1655 RDGELQE
+1655 QE
-1662 NNNNIKEIITSKEET
+1662 NDSSINEIITSTKG
-1677 SKKLLQTGKTL
+1677 TGKMEL
-1688 KEINDKNE
+1688 NGR
-1696 KKDFINNTM
+1696 

-1740 AAGRRDESTPANLSY
+1740 AAGRRDQSTPANLSY
-1755 VHSEDTRI
+1755 VHSEDTGI

>member
-1 MKNKEF
+1 MKENINKNI
-7 VKLYKKITL
+7 KKII
-16 IVFSLLTFLLL
+16 IVLVVM
-27 ILINNNA
+27 ILISILSNF
-34 YAAAVDMTL
+34 
-43 QKGKLN
+43 KG
-49 SSEYYHVEQ
+49 
-58 RDLWKNENVYCID
+58 NEV
-71 PNRIVYEG
+71 
-79 DYKVSA
+79 
-85 SFEVDSKNGKYATSE
+85 
-100 RQGIQAWILAN
+100 
-111 DGILGYSKYN
+111 LGYSTIPNSVSSISIGKKYQAN
-121 LTTQTYEQYLKTSV
+121 LNTLEKNNFLYCNDLSNTEVWASEPAKYCNYEVKGSVYVNTGNNPLITIKGKVPSKGKNNALKISYALADQKLNESNTNNLREKVEKMMDQKKIASLKNAGKFNHWLYYV
-135 GQHLMWMSMGT
+135 FLHPEQVAIWELHGQNGMKAFKNSSDYVSESGILNAGIGDLGDLLAFMLIGT
-146 PCSRIP
+146 RSTFDGATLTEAD
-152 YKNFT
+152 YKNR
-157 YNGKTWKQ
+157 
-165 WHYYDTD
+165 
-172 GNDQGYQ
+172 
-179 GGTLIQEING
+179 QEIK
-189 VRAWGTLPYSVEDEW
+189 VDQSVT
-204 SRIVGDPADSE
+204 P
-215 NNPGYLNLLNYF
+215 NTNYD
-227 KKRTNIEKKN
+227 ISN
-237 SDKIKVEYDISKTD
+237 STIKDKIKNFPTGQNVENYIAVGPYRYVASKGDYIQKIEVKKNGQSTYTNLDKKNTDIIVLAKTKEGNYSPIYTNTNEILYDD
-251 LKGASYS
+251 
-258 YASEIFSNFDWGKDY
+258 EIGKDIETEFY
-273 IIIGPISFNA
+273 VLVKKASTVVSIEDLRITIGRNDLE
-283 ATGDWLK
+283 ATWYYLEGERT
-290 NIEIDYTKNGK
+290 NEGK
-301 KYYNQAPSI
+301 MPQRLLVGEGKYKKTFFPLNY
-310 NNDDIKAFEKVKSNG
+310 KVN
-325 EYNGFDEVTKEELLE
+325 
-340 IQETITSHGY
+340 
-350 AGILDYGVI
+350 
-359 YGRDREPEIY
+359 
-369 LCIKK
+369 
-374 DAGITSIDN
+374 
-383 IKITVARGE
+383 
-392 IKAWWYELKLSGQ
+392 
-405 QTLLYG
+405 
-411 DGNVTFENTNLNFK
+411 
-425 SEPLIPP
+425 LIPP
-432 VQVELNK
+432 VQVELDK
-439 VDTAKAA
+439 VDTAGAA
-446 VEGAQFSITYSNG
+446 VSGAKFSIEYSNG

-466 VGKDG
+466 VGTDG
-471 KITFSQIQPT
+471 KIKFSQVQPT
-481 SPDEFTATITET
+481 SPDSFTATIKET
-493 YTPAGY
+493 STPSGY
-499 KPLDKSIVLTFTYDQ
+499 KMLEKPIELKFTYDS
-514 NNAIWKVT
+514 NNAVWKVE
-522 KTSGPS
+522 KTSGPD
-528 EKVEI
+528 EKVTI
-533 GTVSKDSKSGINK
+533 GTVTKDNKSGTVK
-546 IPVTVENKSIIE
+546 IPIKVENKSIIE
-558 KLTILKT
+558 KLTLLKT
-565 SSVGGGKVEKAKFK
+565 SSVGGGKVEGAKFK
-579 LTLTNVTSIK
+579 LTLTNVASIK

-604 TNSDGNLVLED
+604 TNSNGNLVLED

-680 NHELKLDIKDI
+680 NHELELNIKDI

-699 VWTEKIKTDKTT
+699 VWTEKIQTDKAT

-720 EKTDEALAGIN
+720 ENQDEALAGIK
-731 VILYKDGKKVTD
+731 VTLYKNGKKVAE

-759 GNKVEVDLAKG
+759 GNKVEVNLAKG

-800 KEQAYTTD
+800 KEQAYTTK
-808 ARDTKISEEL
+808 ARDTKIAEEPN
-818 KRRKFNENTET
+818 RKDFNANTKE
-829 ISGNGKADESKTN
+829 ISGTGEVDKSKTDT
-842 AGWIIKYDLDRDN
+842 GWIIEYDLDNN
-855 STPKKAIYKAT
+855 STPNKAIYKDV
-866 YKNEEDMKNDI
+866 KNKNGEL
-877 RQCVEGQTYTYLSK
+877 QYVEGKTYTYLSK

-916 GLSKRFFDLS
+916 GLSKKSFDLS

-961 PSSEKKID
+961 PSSEKDIE
-969 YNLYLAYSD
+969 YNLYLAVSD

-990 EGAIENKYDEEALKK
+990 EGAIENKYDEEALD
-1005 EQIESAKKDSE
+1005 EGQIESAKKDSE

-1037 VNLVEYHFDEHYQ
+1037 VNLVEYHYDDKYAFLDENN
-1050 YVSIKNAT
+1050 KNINLT
-1058 AEKDPNARVLYITP
+1058 EGTNLENRVLMIDTS
-1072 DEGIEAGRTLL
+1072 DLQINGGETKSLEL
-1083 PNIEITFKVLP
+1083 TFKVLP
-1094 DENGNKCVLGED
+1094 GKNGNKCVLGED

-1129 GNAFLDQ
+1129 GNAFLEE
-1136 NNVRYEDDTDEANG
+1136 NKVRYEDDTDEANG
-1150 IKIKL
+1150 IQIKL
-1155 KDNAERSISGKV
+1155 KTNAERSISGKV
-1167 FEDSDKNSTQN
+1167 FDTENNNS
-1178 GEKQAVNDV
+1178 VNDV

-1192 ELVEINNKQYEYIW
+1192 ELVEIDGKQQYEYIW

-1278 VRFIYGDGRTYDI
+1278 VRFIYGDGSTYDI
-1291 TENTLKYNGEDYKST
+1291 TEDTLKYNGEDYKST
-1306 YVDYDYNAKWY
+1306 YVDYNYNEKWY
-1317 NDTSLN
+1317 NNTSLN

-1334 RRLRVMSYAVD
+1334 RRLKVMSYAVN
-1345 VDGNKG
+1345 VDGTKG
-1351 KTLNALNNIT
+1351 AELALLSKPIGT
-1361 DTSKQAEIIN
+1361 DDDK
-1371 AYKNLKKIGEAEA
+1371 LKA
-1384 VQWNDVQKDV
+1384 VLD
-1394 LANTWMCAETLK
+1394 NTWMCAETLK

-1466 HITGLTIKPVAS
+1466 HITGLTVRPVAS
-1478 GVNLIANATADI
+1478 GVSLIANATADI

-1495 ATQGSEIE
+1495 ATKGSEIE
-1503 LEGQKDGLFATKSG
+1503 LKGQKDGLFATKSE

-1532 IAQGADAYITYTY
+1532 LAQGADAFITYTY
-1545 VIKNEGDEDY
+1545 VIKNEGEKDY
-1555 LNEDLIALYENDING
+1555 LNKDLIAIYSNDIKAYANELSRLEG
-1570 YVNKLSNL
+1570 YVK
-1578 ETEVKNA
+1578 KA

-1606 GHVAGKDTKVL
+1606 GDASGNDTEVL

-1631 TFVNSTTDFTKADRN
+1631 KFVNSTTDFEKTDRDPSIRYAYYD
-1646 VGNKYPYYN
+1646 VEGNK
-1655 RDGELQE
+1655 EE
-1662 NNNNIKEIITSKEET
+1662 NNANIKEIITSTQGTKT
-1677 SKKLLQTGKTL
+1677 KKLLQTGETL
-1688 KEINDKNE
+1688 GTTTSDKNKFIND
-1696 KKDFINNTM
+1696 TM

-1740 AAGRRDESTPANLSY
+1740 AAGRRDQSTPDNLSY
-1755 VHSEDTRI
+1755 VHSYDAGK
-1763 TLDKYNEEDEFWAE
+1763 TLKDNNEEDEFWAE
-1777 TFRITKPTGED
+1777 RFTITKPTGED

>member
-1 MKNKEF
+1 MKSKEF

-27 ILINNNA
+27 ILINSNA

-49 SSEYYHVEQ
+49 SSKYYHVEQ

-79 DYKVSA
+79 DYKVSN
-85 SFEVDSKNGKYATSE
+85 SYEIDSKRGIYAANE
-100 RQGIQAWILAN
+100 RQGIQAWILSN
-111 DGILGYSKYN
+111 DGMLGYSRYD
-121 LTTQTYEQYLKTSV
+121 LATSTYEQYLKTSV
-135 GQHLMWMSMGT
+135 GQHLMWMSMGS

-165 WHYYDTD
+165 WHYYDTN

-179 GGTLIQEING
+179 GGTIIQEKNG
-189 VRAWGTLPYSVEDEW
+189 VRAWGTLPCNVEDEW
-204 SRIVGDPADSE
+204 KKIVGDENDSE

-227 KKRTNIEKKN
+227 RKRTNIEKKN
-237 SDKIKVEYDISKTD
+237 SDKVKVEYDASKTVF
-251 LKGASYS
+251 KGASLS
-258 YASEIFSNFDWGKDY
+258 YESEEVFSNFDWEKNY

-301 KYYNQAPSI
+301 KYYNQTPSK
-310 NNDDIKAFEKVKSNG
+310 NNDDIKAFEKEKG
-325 EYNGFDEVTKEELLE
+325 YNGFDEVIKERLE
-340 IQETITSHGY
+340 DIQKSTVIHGY
-350 AGILDYGVI
+350 SGILDYGVI
-359 YGRDREPEIY
+359 YGKNREPEIY
-369 LCIKK
+369 LCVKK
-374 DAGITSIDN
+374 DVGITSIDN
-383 IKITVARGE
+383 IKITVSRGE

-411 DGNVTFENTNLNFK
+411 DGNVEFNNTSLRFE
-425 SEPLIPP
+425 SEALIPP
-432 VQVELNK
+432 VNLTLNK
-439 VDTAKAA
+439 VNSLDL
-446 VEGAQFSITYSNG
+446 EGNELYNIPNIPFNIKFEQDGKEIYNKDVT
-459 LKGETKT
+459 T
-466 VGKDG
+466 GKDG
-471 KITFSQIQPT
+471 KIKIENVMPKNKNDITV
-481 SPDEFTATITET
+481 TITEKKDIDGD
-493 YTPAGY
+493 GY
-499 KPLDKSIVLTFTYDQ
+499 KVLSEPLVITLQCSDDGTYWKEKDGAGKLSGGEKYVVNYNTNATIGLTV
-514 NNAIWKVT
+514 KL
-522 KTSGPS
+522 
-528 EKVEI
+528 
-533 GTVSKDSKSGINK
+533 
-546 IPVTVENKSIIE
+546 ENKSIIE
-558 KLTILKT
+558 KLTLLKT

-579 LTLTNVTSIK
+579 LTLTNVASIK

-642 GTITVTLKREGNG
+642 GKITVTLKRKGNT
-655 YNISETKKDS
+655 YTIHKAEKED
-665 TVTDDEFKAGKVTLK
+665 TVTEDEFKAGEVTLI
-680 NHELKLDIKDI
+680 NHELVLNIKDI
-691 PVMNLGGI
+691 PIMNLGGI

-720 EKTDEALAGIN
+720 EKTDEALAGIKVN
-731 VILYKDGKKVTD
+731 LYKHGKKVTD
-743 TTSSDGNQK
+743 TTSSDGNKK
-752 ATYTDHK
+752 AIYTDHK

-818 KRRKFNENTET
+818 KRREFNENTET

-842 AGWIIKYDLDRDN
+842 AGWIIKYNLDTD
-855 STPKKAIYKAT
+855 STPNKAIYKAT

-877 RQCVEGQTYTYLSK
+877 RQYVEGKTYTYLSK

-948 QILDGKLNEALNR
+948 QILDGKLDEALNR
-961 PSSEKKID
+961 PSSEKNID

-978 YNYRIADYKVPG
+978 YYYRIDDYKVPG
-990 EGAIENKYDEEALKK
+990 EGSIKNKYDAEALNK

-1037 VNLVEYHFDEHYQ
+1037 VNLVEYHYDDKYAFLDENNKN
-1050 YVSIKNAT
+1050 IKLTEGTNL
-1058 AEKDPNARVLYITP
+1058 ENRVLMIDTS
-1072 DEGIEAGRTLL
+1072 DLQINGGETKSLEL
-1083 PNIEITFKVLP
+1083 TFKVLP
-1094 DENGNKCVLGED
+1094 GKNGNKCVLGED

-1129 GNAFLDQ
+1129 GNAFLEE
-1136 NNVRYEDDTDEANG
+1136 NKVRYEDDTDEANG
-1150 IKIKL
+1150 IQINRKEENKG
-1155 KDNAERSISGKV
+1155 RSISGKV
-1167 FEDSDKNSTQN
+1167 FEDSNKDGTIKNAKKENEN
-1178 GEKQAVNDV
+1178 GVNDV

-1206 QETVAG
+1206 QETIAG
-1212 SNTVKTTDRN
+1212 SDTVKTTARN
-1222 GYPGKI
+1222 GYQGDN
-1228 YEYKKSDDENP
+1228 YT
-1239 SGKMVEQEING
+1239 V
-1250 EAGYCIY
+1250 
-1257 VDETNS
+1257 TNS
-1263 DGQYKFVNII
+1263 DGEYKFTQRII

-1278 VRFIYGDGRTYDI
+1278 VRFIYGDGSTYDI
-1291 TENTLKYNGEDYKST
+1291 RENTLKYNGEDYKST
-1306 YVDYDYNAKWY
+1306 YVDYDYNAEWY
-1317 NDTSLN
+1317 NTISLN
-1323 GENSKAVDNEA
+1323 GENSKAIDNEA
-1334 RRLRVMSYAVD
+1334 RRLKVMSYAVD
-1345 VDGNKG
+1345 VDGTKG
-1351 KTLNALNNIT
+1351 AELALLSKSIGT
-1361 DTSKQAEIIN
+1361 DDEK
-1371 AYKNLKKIGEAEA
+1371 LKA
-1384 VQWNDVQKDV
+1384 VLD
-1394 LANTWMCAETLK
+1394 NTWMCAETLK
-1406 IKVPVDPSVL
+1406 IKMPVDTDIK
-1416 VNENGEKE
+1416 ENVSNDSTVDNGNAPN
-1424 EKLSITENS
+1424 TEN
-1433 TSVKK
+1433 T
-1438 ADSQYKVTFDNVN
+1438 QFNNVN
-1451 LGLMERPKTKLVLEK
+1451 FGLMERPKTKLVLEK
-1466 HITGLTIKPVAS
+1466 HITGLTVKPVAS

-1490 NDILK
+1490 NKILD
-1495 ATQGSEIE
+1495 QGEGDQIQ
-1503 LEGQKDGLFATKSG
+1503 LEGQRDGLSATKSG

-1532 IAQGADAYITYTY
+1532 LAQGADAYITYTY
-1545 VIKNEGDEDY
+1545 VIKNEGEQDY
-1555 LNEDLIALYENDING
+1555 LSASLIEKYGEDKDGSYKAYLE
-1570 YVNKLSNL
+1570 NL
-1578 ETEVKNA
+1578 EGIVKEQIKSKGFTKGEYLSGSYYRKNDNA
-1585 KKQVTGTAY
+1585 FTPTLVQ
-1594 TNGTYISNFYYT
+1594 
-1606 GHVAGKDTKVL
+1606 
-1617 ASVEQIQ
+1617 ASVEKLQ

-1631 TFVNSTTDFTKADRN
+1631 KFVNSTTDFSKTDRN
-1646 VGNKYPYYN
+1646 SNIKYAYYDTNGNM
-1655 RDGELQE
+1655 QE
-1662 NNNNIKEIITSKEET
+1662 NDSSINEIITSTKG
-1677 SKKLLQTGKTL
+1677 TGKMEL
-1688 KEINDKNE
+1688 NGR
-1696 KKDFINNTM
+1696 

-1740 AAGRRDESTPANLSY
+1740 AAGRRDQSTPANLSY
-1755 VHSEDTRI
+1755 VHSEDTGI

>member
-1 MKNKEF
+1 MENRNKI
-7 VKLYKKITL
+7 KLIL
-16 IVFSLLTFLLL
+16 MVLL
-27 ILINNNA
+27 ILLILMIIVPEKVVN
-34 YAAAVDMTL
+34 AVDI
-43 QKGKLN
+43 GKK
-49 SSEYYHVEQ
+49 SPTDVSENTRLFVRQ
-58 RDLWKNENVYCID
+58 SDLWENPYLYCIE
-71 PNRIVYEG
+71 PNVKIPESGATYSVKNKTIKDTNNTKLTNKELM
-79 DYKVSA
+79 SA
-85 SFEVDSKNGKYATSE
+85 LAMYFYPELDISAESYDKYLE
-100 RQGIQAWILAN
+100 
-111 DGILGYSKYN
+111 
-121 LTTQTYEQYLKTSV
+121 TSV
-135 GQHLMWMSMGT
+135 TQHILW
-146 PCSRIP
+146 
-152 YKNFT
+152 
-157 YNGKTWKQ
+157 
-165 WHYYDTD
+165 
-172 GNDQGYQ
+172 
-179 GGTLIQEING
+179 EING
-189 VRAWGTLPYSVEDEW
+189 KDYWRLSHKTWILLDQNGNVVGSYLTNSHIHFLKMDVEEAIKNLSNQNYLDNWNYKKTEIVSNQPEAIYEFSEDEKFKDTLFKNDENVNLKDYTLVGPYKFDGPGTMEVKSITINYNDNKSETLSLNEIESERFRIIFKLRSPQQSDPQFDENYNIIWGKTAYYDEFTQYNEYNEQYIKDAISVNMIGTFSKQDYKGRGLKDPEFYILVNKDSGVYKINSVE
-204 SRIVGDPADSE
+204 
-215 NNPGYLNLLNYF
+215 L
-227 KKRTNIEKKN
+227 NIE
-237 SDKIKVEYDISKTD
+237 
-251 LKGASYS
+251 
-258 YASEIFSNFDWGKDY
+258 Y
-273 IIIGPISFNA
+273 I
-283 ATGDWLK
+283 T
-290 NIEIDYTKNGK
+290 
-301 KYYNQAPSI
+301 
-310 NNDDIKAFEKVKSNG
+310 
-325 EYNGFDEVTKEELLE
+325 LE
-340 IQETITSHGY
+340 IKQADLQKVTSPTQNLWFQ
-350 AGILDYGVI
+350 IVI
-359 YGRDREPEIY
+359 PTLR
-369 LCIKK
+369 KK
-374 DAGITSIDN
+374 D
-383 IKITVARGE
+383 
-392 IKAWWYELKLSGQ
+392 L
-405 QTLLYG
+405 
-411 DGNVTFENTNLNFK
+411 TFDKEVN
-425 SEPLIPP
+425 LIPP

-439 VDTAKAA
+439 VDTAGDA
-446 VEGAQFSITYSNG
+446 VEGAKFSIEYSNG
-459 LKGETKT
+459 LKGETKA

-471 KITFSQIQPT
+471 KIVFSQVQPT

-493 YTPAGY
+493 FTPAGY
-499 KPLDKSIVLTFTYDQ
+499 KKLEKPIVLRFTYDQ
-514 NNAIWKVT
+514 NKAVWKVE
-522 KTSGPS
+522 KISGPD
-528 EKVEI
+528 EKITI
-533 GTVSKDSKSGINK
+533 GTVTKDSKSGINK

-558 KLTILKT
+558 KLTLSKT
-565 SSVGGGKVEKAKFK
+565 SSVGGGKLAGAKFK
-579 LTLTNVTSIK
+579 LTLTNVASIK
-589 NHQIPEAGEVTIIET
+589 NHQIPEAGKVIIIET

-629 EEIEAPVGYKKIE
+629 EETEAPVGYKKIE

-680 NHELKLDIKDI
+680 NHELELDIKDI

-699 VWTEKIKTDKTT
+699 VWTEKIKTGKEQP
-711 AEINNQYDG
+711 EINNQYDG
-720 EKTDEALAGIN
+720 ENQDEALAGIN

-743 TTSSDGNQK
+743 TTSSDGNKK
-752 ATYTDHK
+752 AIYTDHK

-800 KEQAYTTD
+800 KEQAYMPEKGEKQI
-808 ARDTKISEEL
+808 RDTKISKETTT
-818 KRRKFNENTET
+818 RNNFNNNTET
-829 ISGNGKADESKTN
+829 ISGNGKVDESKTN
-842 AGWIIKYDLDRDN
+842 AGWIIKYDLDNN
-855 STPKKAIYKAT
+855 STPNKAIYKAT

-877 RQCVEGQTYTYLSK
+877 RQYVEGQTYTYLSK

-948 QILDGKLNEALNR
+948 QILDGKLDEALNR
-961 PSSEKKID
+961 PSSKKNIN

-990 EGAIENKYDEEALKK
+990 EGAIENKYDEEALNK

-1094 DENGNKCVLGED
+1094 DKNGNKCVLGED

-1129 GNAFLDQ
+1129 GNAFLEE

-1150 IKIKL
+1150 IQINRKEENKG
-1155 KDNAERSISGKV
+1155 RSISGKV
-1167 FEDSDKNSTQN
+1167 FDTENNSI
-1178 GEKQAVNDV
+1178 NDV

-1192 ELVEINNKQYEYIW
+1192 ELVEINNKQQYEYIW

-1222 GYPGKI
+1222 GYQGDN
-1228 YEYKKSDDENP
+1228 YT
-1239 SGKMVEQEING
+1239 V
-1250 EAGYCIY
+1250 
-1257 VDETNS
+1257 TNS
-1263 DGQYKFVNII
+1263 DGEYKFTQRII

-1306 YVDYDYNAKWY
+1306 YVDYNYNAEWY
-1317 NDTSLN
+1317 NNTSLN

-1334 RRLRVMSYAVD
+1334 RRLKVMSYAVD

-1351 KTLNALNNIT
+1351 KKLDLLDANIGGLSEEEKKTLTEEVIP
-1361 DTSKQAEIIN
+1361 
-1371 AYKNLKKIGEAEA
+1371 
-1384 VQWNDVQKDV
+1384 
-1394 LANTWMCAETLK
+1394 NTWMCAETLK
-1406 IKVPVDPSVL
+1406 IKMPVDADTQANTSDNTTVA
-1416 VNENGEKE
+1416 NG
-1424 EKLSITENS
+1424 SNPNIGNTQF
-1433 TSVKK
+1433 
-1438 ADSQYKVTFDNVN
+1438 ANVN
-1451 LGLMERPKTKLVLEK
+1451 FGLMERPKTKLVLEK
-1466 HITGLTIKPVAS
+1466 HITGLTVKPVAS

-1490 NDILK
+1490 NKILD
-1495 ATQGSEIE
+1495 QGEGDQIQ
-1503 LEGQKDGLFATKSG
+1503 LEGQRDGLSATKSG

-1532 IAQGADAYITYTY
+1532 LAQGADAYITYTY
-1545 VIKNEGDEDY
+1545 VIKNEGEQDY
-1555 LNEDLIALYENDING
+1555 LSASLIEKYGEDKYGSYKAY
-1570 YVNKLSNL
+1570 L
-1578 ETEVKNA
+1578 ETLEGIVKEQIKSKGFTKGEYLSGSYYRKNDNA
-1585 KKQVTGTAY
+1585 FTPTLVQ
-1594 TNGTYISNFYYT
+1594 
-1606 GHVAGKDTKVL
+1606 

-1631 TFVNSTTDFTKADRN
+1631 KFVNSTTDFNIIKNQDGSTLVENKN
-1646 VGNKYPYYN
+1646 VYKE
-1655 RDGELQE
+1655 DGTGITEE
-1662 NNNNIKEIITSKEET
+1662 EIKEQIESTKG
-1677 SKKLLQTGKTL
+1677 TGKMKL
-1688 KEINDKNE
+1688 NGR
-1696 KKDFINNTM
+1696 

-1717 SASEIENGGV
+1717 SASEIENSGV

-1740 AAGRRDESTPANLSY
+1740 AAGRRDQSTPANLSY
-1755 VHSEDTRI
+1755 VHSYDTNK
-1763 TLDKYNEEDEFWAE
+1763 TLKDYNEEDEFWAE

>member
-1 MKNKEF
+1 MKNKEYT
-7 VKLYKKITL
+7 KIYKRIIL
-16 IVFSLLTFLLL
+16 IVFSLLAFLLL
-27 ILINNNA
+27 ILVNNNT
-34 YAAAVDMTL
+34 YAAVDMTNY
-43 QKGKLN
+43 KGKLN
-49 SSEYYHVEQ
+49 NSTYYHVEQ
-58 RDLWKNENVYCID
+58 RDLWKNEYIYCID

-665 TVTDDEFKAGKVTLK
+665 TVTYDEFKAGEVTLK
-680 NHELKLDIKDI
+680 NHELELDIQDI

-699 VWTEKIKTDKTT
+699 VWTEKIQTGKEQP
-711 AEINNQYDG
+711 EINNQYDG
-720 EKTDEALAGIN
+720 ENQDEALAGIKVN
-731 VILYKDGKKVTD
+731 LYKDGKKVTD
-743 TTSSDGNQK
+743 TTSSDGNKK
-752 ATYTDHK
+752 AIYTDHK

-800 KEQAYTTD
+800 KEQAYMPEKGEKQI
-808 ARDTKISEEL
+808 RDTKISKETN
-818 KRRKFNENTET
+818 RGNFNNNTET
-829 ISGNGKADESKTN
+829 ISGNGKVDESKTN
-842 AGWIIKYDLDRDN
+842 AGWIIKYDLDRD

-990 EGAIENKYDEEALKK
+990 EGAIKNKYDEEALNK

-1094 DENGNKCVLGED
+1094 DKNGNKCVLGED

-1129 GNAFLDQ
+1129 GNAFLEE

-1150 IKIKL
+1150 IQINRKEENKG
-1155 KDNAERSISGKV
+1155 RSISGKV
-1167 FEDSDKNSTQN
+1167 FEDSNKDGTIKNAKKENEN
-1178 GEKQAVNDV
+1178 GVNYV

-1206 QETVAG
+1206 QETIAG
-1212 SNTVKTTDRN
+1212 SDTVKTTARN
-1222 GYPGKI
+1222 GYQGDN
-1228 YEYKKSDDENP
+1228 YT
-1239 SGKMVEQEING
+1239 V
-1250 EAGYCIY
+1250 
-1257 VDETNS
+1257 TNS
-1263 DGQYKFVNII
+1263 DGEYKFTQRII

-1291 TENTLKYNGEDYKST
+1291 TENTLKCNGEDYKST
-1306 YVDYDYNAKWY
+1306 YVDYDYNAEWY
-1317 NDTSLN
+1317 NTISLN

-1334 RRLRVMSYAVD
+1334 RRLKVMSYAVD
-1345 VDGNKG
+1345 VDGTKG
-1351 KTLNALNNIT
+1351 AELALLSKSIGT
-1361 DTSKQAEIIN
+1361 DDEK
-1371 AYKNLKKIGEAEA
+1371 LKA
-1384 VQWNDVQKDV
+1384 V
-1394 LANTWMCAETLK
+1394 LENTWMCAETLK
-1406 IKVPVDPSVL
+1406 IKVPVDTDVKDNTSDTTEVG
-1416 VNENGEKE
+1416 NG
-1424 EKLSITENS
+1424 SSPTISNTQFN
-1433 TSVKK
+1433 
-1438 ADSQYKVTFDNVN
+1438 NVN
-1451 LGLMERPKTKLVLEK
+1451 FGLMERPKTKLVLEK
-1466 HITGLTIKPVAS
+1466 HITGLTVKPVAS

-1490 NDILK
+1490 NKILD
-1495 ATQGSEIE
+1495 QGEGDQIQ
-1503 LEGQKDGLFATKSG
+1503 LEGQRDGLSATKSG

-1532 IAQGADAYITYTY
+1532 LAQGADAYITYTY
-1545 VIKNEGDEDY
+1545 VIRNEGDIDY
-1555 LNEDLIALYENDING
+1555 LNKNLISYYKAVKAEEYAQ
-1570 YVNKLSNL
+1570 KLSNL
-1578 ETEVKNA
+1578 EGEVKDA
-1585 KKQVTGTAY
+1585 KKQVAY
-1594 TNGTYISNFYYT
+1594 TNGTYISDFYYT
-1606 GHVAGKDTKVL
+1606 GTKGENDEEVL

-1631 TFVNSTTDFTKADRN
+1631 KFVNSTTDFNIIKNQDGSTLVENKNVYKEDGTGITEEEIKEQIESTKA
-1646 VGNKYPYYN
+1646 
-1655 RDGELQE
+1655 
-1662 NNNNIKEIITSKEET
+1662 
-1677 SKKLLQTGKTL
+1677 TGKM
-1688 KEINDKNE
+1688 
-1696 KKDFINNTM
+1696 KKDDKDI
-1705 DTSKKLVVSVGL
+1705 SKKLVVSVGL

-1740 AAGRRDESTPANLSY
+1740 AAGRRDQSTPANLSY